1 MPILR
6 RLTLLALALSSA
18 SATQAQTKSTTRD
31 PGAQSPVGL
40 QGSLGFGGGEILGVN
55 AIATLGPRI
64 HNHLISIRGV
74 WGFGTFDSL
83 GRKRH
88 PVTELA
94 LLYGRR
100 FCTPGACYSFGIGPG
115 AVNQLVHT
123 PQGVWQ
129 RQYNGGLSFQLSLQ
143 GTITPTSTIGLTF
156 IGNRN
161 AVNNFWGLSAGV
173 QFGMPRQRMEESDDE

>member
-1 MPILR
+1 MAVS
-6 RLTLLALALSSA
+6 LAS
-18 SATQAQTKSTTRD
+18 TVQAQTAPQRE
-31 PGAQSPVGL
+31 QSPVGL
-40 QGSLGFGGGEILGVN
+40 QGSIGMGGGEIIGVSGV
-55 AIATLGPRI
+55 ATLGPRI
-64 HNHLISIRGV
+64 HNNLISIRGV
-74 WGFGTFDSL
+74 WGIGTFDSL
-83 GRKRH
+83 GRKKH

-123 PQGVWQ
+123 RAGVWQ

-143 GTITPTSTIGLTF
+143 GTVTSTSTIGLTF

-161 AVNNFWGLSAGV
+161 AVNNFWGLSAGF
-173 QFGMPRQRMEESDDE
+173 QFGMPRQRTTDSDDE